1 MSERRTS
8 AVAASGRVHLGLN
21 SLNGFQSDQ
30 QQHILGAIVSKTKKM
45 REKREKSTATVLKS
59 VASFPNLL
67 PTPATFIG
75 FARTVKI
82 HFVEMIGL
90 A

>member
-21 SLNGFQSDQ
+21 SLNGFQCE
-30 QQHILGAIVSKTKKM
+30 QQHILGAIVSTTKKM

-59 VASFPNLL
+59 VASFSNLL